1 MPLVVM
7 REVWVFGGGER
18 GSEMPS
24 NSRVVMRGRAWP
36 GVSVIWL
43 IWVKVGV
50 ILEEVVT
57 VVVGLIVV
65 MIRGVRIVLV
75 LRVRRVS
82 PFVVIDGIVGVKD
95 GFVLVVVDHHA
106 ADHAAGPVAD
116 QLVRAGVERWV
127 LGY

>member
-24 NSRVVMRGRAWP
+24 NSRVVMWSRAWP

-43 IWVKVGV
+43 IWVKVRV

-65 MIRGVRIVLV
+65 TIRGILIVLV
-75 LRVRRVS
+75 LRVS
-82 PFVVIDGIVGVKD
+82 PFVVIDGIVRVKD

-106 ADHAAGPVAD
+106 ADHTAGPVAD

-127 LGY
+127 LGD